1 MYESVSIEGYRE
13 AEKLWLIQMQESV
26 RKSPKFKELTQ
37 QLGLYEDEIKL
48 LRCKGRLQ
56 NATIPVDA
64 RHPIILTQDHYLTE
78 LIIRDCHQRVL
89 YNGVKETLTE
99 LRTRFWVVR
108 GRQII

>member
-1 MYESVSIEGYRE
+1 
-13 AEKLWLIQMQESV
+13 MQESV

-56 NATIPVDA
+56 NATIDA
-64 RHPIILTQDHYLTE
+64 RHPIILPQDQYLTE

-89 YNGVKETLTE
+89 HNEVKETLTE